1 MALNKVPMTPKM
13 MQVLKYF
20 KKYYT
25 KHEMSPTRRKMQVD
39 LGYASPN
46 SITVLVD
53 KLVERGDI
61 IKIAPH
67 KARNLELN
75 GQGS

>member
-20 KKYYT
+20 KKYNT

-39 LGYASPN
+39 LGYSSPN

-67 KARNLELN
+67 
-75 GQGS
+75 

>member
-1 MALNKVPMTPKM
+1 
-13 MQVLKYF
+13 
-20 KKYYT
+20 
-25 KHEMSPTRRKMQVD
+25 MSPTRRKLQVD

-53 KLVERGDI
+53 KLIARGDI
-61 IKIAPH
+61 VKIASH

-75 GQGS
+75 GKG

>member
-1 MALNKVPMTPKM
+1 MENRIPMTPKM

-39 LGYASPN
+39 LVYASPN
-46 SITVLVD
+46 SIKVLVD
-53 KLVERGDI
+53 KLIARGDI
-61 IKIAPH
+61 VKIASH

-75 GQGS
+75 GKG